1 MEALI
6 VVDVQNEFSP
16 RGRRPVPNYSDA
28 LQRVIEL
35 AVEARAENRPIAWIQ
50 HHNRPEESPAFMPGS
65 WGAELAVG
73 LGPKD
78 GFGPEKLFQ
87 KDVFGAFTGTDLESW
102 LRAVGATELL
112 VAGFYTHMCVSTTA
126 REALVR
132 GFRVI
137 IDPEA
142 TGARALNDDTLGKQT
157 ADEVRRTA
165 LLHLQNMGVAIT
177 KHKEEAV
184 Y

>member
-28 LQRVIEL
+28 LQRVIQL
-35 AVEARAENRPIAWIQ
+35 ALEARAENRPIAWIQ
-50 HHNRPEESPAFMPGS
+50 HHNRPEESPAFIPGS
-65 WGAELAVG
+65 WGAELSVG
-73 LGPKD
+73 LGPKH

-102 LRAVGATELL
+102 LREAGATDVLI
-112 VAGFYTHMCVSTTA
+112 AGFYTHMCVSTTA

-142 TGARALNDDTLGKQT
+142 TGARALNDDMLGKQT
-157 ADEVRRTA
+157 AD
-165 LLHLQNMGVAIT
+165 
-177 KHKEEAV
+177 
-184 Y
+184 